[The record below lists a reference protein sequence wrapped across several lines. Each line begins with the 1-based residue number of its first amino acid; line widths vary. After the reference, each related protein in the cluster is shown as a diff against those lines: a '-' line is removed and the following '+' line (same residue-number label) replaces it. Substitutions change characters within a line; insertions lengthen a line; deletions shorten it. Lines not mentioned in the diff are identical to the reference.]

1 MEFIHQTD
9 NKIEASFIE
18 VSLEK
23 EKECDTIFDF
33 ATTSSSTFEEK
44 KELDIDKIDIL
55 LSIDWIKNLPTT
67 FSPGRNSYYYF
78 NNRIKN
84 KEHQGP
90 IGVSNWLSKNICVG
104 GSIDYK
110 SHLDLFIA
118 AGIDVFVS
126 LIGTDKA
133 KLGLY
138 DYEKAL
144 PPGKIYISEPIEDMK
159 IISDDKILVLAR
171 RIVELIRGG
180 HKVYIHCS
188 GGHGRTG
195 TVAGVVLHLLYGLSL
210 YQIRDYLQY
219 SHDQRLYNFPC
230 SLYNGQ
236 LDKDDMLR
244 VCFQEG
250 QVPTPQVGVQLKQ
263 IERIINSLI

>member
-1 MEFIHQTD
+1 MEFIHKTD
-9 NKIEASFIE
+9 NKIEASTLE
-18 VSLEK
+18 KEK

-33 ATTSSSTFEEK
+33 ATTTSTFEEK
-44 KELDIDKIDIL
+44 KELDIDEIDIS
-55 LSIDWIKNLPTT
+55 LSIDWIINLPTT

-78 NNRIKN
+78 NNRVKN

-126 LIGTDKA
+126 LIGADKA

-138 DYEKAL
+138 DYEKDL
-144 PPGKIYISEPIEDMK
+144 PYGKIYISEPIEDMK
-159 IISDDKILVLAR
+159 ITSDDKVLTLAR
-171 RIVELIRGG
+171 RIVEFIRGG

-219 SHDQRLYNFPC
+219 SHDQRLYNF
-230 SLYNGQ
+230 SNILYNCQ

-244 VCFQEG
+244 DYFQEG
-250 QVPTPQVGVQLKQ
+250 QVPTPQVGLQLKQ
-263 IERIINSLI
+263 VERIINSLI